1 MLEDTIGWI
10 IEADAAACL
19 AATQIDKPP
28 ATSVELV
35 ARLKSEDRNA
45 GGLKKDTS
53 SYEAIAAAIGAN
65 EACCARA
72 RSLLNAIADLA
83 KGVENPLFVAD
94 ANNAAIK
101 VFQP

>member
-1 MLEDTIGWI
+1 MLEDTLGWI
-10 IEADAAACL
+10 IDADAVACL
-19 AATQIDKPP
+19 AAIHIDNPP
-28 ATSVELV
+28 AASADLV
-35 ARLKSEDRNA
+35 ARLKSETRNA

-53 SYEAIAAAIGAN
+53 SYESIAAAIGAN

-83 KGVENPLFVAD
+83 KGVANPMFVAD

-101 VFQP
+101 VFQS